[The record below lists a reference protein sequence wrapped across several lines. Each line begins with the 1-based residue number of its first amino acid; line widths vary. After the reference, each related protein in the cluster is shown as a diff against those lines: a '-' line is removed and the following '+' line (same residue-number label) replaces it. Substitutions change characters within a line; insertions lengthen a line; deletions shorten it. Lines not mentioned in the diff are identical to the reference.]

1 LPANIKEIDT
11 RIRSVKNTQQITR
24 AMKMVAAA
32 KLRRTQ
38 DKLIAG
44 RPYAG
49 KLTELLGALTT
60 GTVEHP
66 FFAVPP
72 VEKRLVIL
80 VTSDKGLCGSYNANV
95 IRVAQDFL
103 EANSDGVENVLI
115 CMGRKGA
122 AHFRRRPWPILERL
136 EDLGGTIEYEPIH
149 RVADQA
155 MHLFLEGEVQEVV
168 VVYTRF
174 VSTLSYVP
182 ESFTLLPLRAP
193 EVEEENVSSATKDY
207 IYEPSAD
214 EVLRILLPKSVRS
227 QLVNAVAEAFTSEH
241 GARMTSMDS
250 ASNNAGDLID
260 QLTLFRNRAR
270 QAAITQEISEI
281 VGGADAI
288 S

>member
-1 LPANIKEIDT
+1 MPANIKEIDT

-60 GTVEHP
+60 GAVEHP
-66 FFAVPP
+66 FFATPA
-72 VEKRLVIL
+72 VERRLVI
-80 VTSDKGLCGSYNANV
+80 VVSSDKGLCGSYNSAV
-95 IRVAQDFL
+95 IRRAQEFL
-103 EANSDGVENVLI
+103 DGNSDGVENVLI
-115 CMGRKGA
+115 TLGRKAGVY
-122 AHFRRRPWPILERL
+122 FRRRKWEILERND
-136 EDLGGTIEYEPIH
+136 ELGGTIAYEPIH
-149 RVADQA
+149 RVADRA
-155 MHLFLEGEVQEVV
+155 MQMFLDGEIQEVV

-174 VSTLSYVP
+174 VSTLTSVP
-182 ESFTLLPLRAP
+182 ETFTLLPLAAP
-193 EVEEENVSSATKDY
+193 EGEADQGGATKDY

-214 EVLRILLPKSVRS
+214 EVLKILLPKSVRS
-227 QLVNAVAEAFTSEH
+227 RAVNAVAESFTSEH

-250 ASNNAGDLID
+250 ASKNAGDLID
-260 QLTLFRNRAR
+260 KLTLFRNRAR